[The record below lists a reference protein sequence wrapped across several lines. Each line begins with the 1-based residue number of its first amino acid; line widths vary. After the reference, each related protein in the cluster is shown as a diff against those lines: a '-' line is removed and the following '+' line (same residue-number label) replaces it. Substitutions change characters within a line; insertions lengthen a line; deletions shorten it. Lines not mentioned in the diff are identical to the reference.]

1 MKRTEKT
8 LRLAAVPLLAFG
20 LLAAAPGDARAAR
33 SLDEYRHFRALSV
46 DLLGRMPTLD
56 EVEAF
61 EKQGFDLDTWID
73 KHVAGSAY
81 AERLVRVYM
90 DLLRLDPGPAVNIQP
105 DATTLYRKVVIG
117 PDGRDVF
124 VFYRK
129 GQRRLR
135 DETDGDFCLGPTD
148 LSKDPPKDAKHP
160 KTQAAPAGSVAM
172 ALNAMTPGA
181 LGPGAAPMASGSA
194 SGKAAPPPP
203 PMGPMPPQKMFV
215 SQKALDENTVTVR
228 PWWLYRDYD
237 TMTPQVRYGAG
248 WAEPDPLYKPVESL
262 LTESDKRPTV
272 EVRVCKEEAQTG
284 ESGHLHVTARKPG
297 TKPVAGRLV
306 GLPGD
311 TGYAV
316 AHRGESVACTNR
328 IAFQSSPECGCGPG
342 LERCLP
348 SDAEM
353 QGGAAFYFPL
363 HSPLSVDQPIDMVRQ
378 QTGKWFALWWSQ
390 EAVHF
395 LRSLFQEDH
404 DFREILTSRATYVNG
419 PLAQFYKQVSPS
431 SCCGAEASFGM
442 VQELEPL
449 FNPTNVP
456 KDLLPHDVSKW
467 QYVKDRGPHA
477 AGLLTMP
484 IFLEKFAS
492 RRARGATLYT
502 AFLCKSFVAEA
513 VELAPSTEP
522 NLMVRPGCS
531 TCHAT
536 LEPLAAYFSR
546 VEETSWT
553 FLPAK
558 FFPTTNA
565 TCKKNAQG
573 KLPGQC
579 NPFYDA
585 DFASDQGATLR
596 GAYASATHA
605 NEEPAGAG
613 RDIVASPEFA
623 QCAARRVASSFLG
636 RALTPD
642 DAALLT
648 DLSATFV
655 ANGYHPRALVS
666 ALVRSPAYAKANNLS
681 SATWRGG
688 AK

>member
-1 MKRTEKT
+1 MKRPLSRA
-8 LRLAAVPLLAFG
+8 LRVASAPLVALALV
-20 LLAAAPGDARAAR
+20 AATPTDAHAAR
-33 SLDEYRHFRALSV
+33 TLDEYRHFRALSV
-46 DLLGRMPTLD
+46 DLLGRMPTLE

-61 EKQGFDLDTWID
+61 EKPGFDLEGWID
-73 KHVAGSAY
+73 THVAGPAY

-105 DATTLYRKVVIG
+105 DATTLYRKTVIG

-135 DETDGDFCLGPTD
+135 DDTDGDFCLGPND

-160 KTQAAPAGSVAM
+160 HIAAP
-172 ALNAMTPGA
+172 P
-181 LGPGAAPMASGSA
+181 AAASASASGSA
-194 SGKAAPPPP
+194 GGKPPPP
-203 PMGPMPPQKMFV
+203 PMGPMPPAKLYA
-215 SQKALDENTVTVR
+215 SQKALDETTVSVR

-237 TMTPQVRYGAG
+237 SITPQVRYGAG
-248 WAEPDPLYKPVESL
+248 WADPDPRYRPVESL
-262 LTESDKRPTV
+262 LAENDKRPTV
-272 EVRVCKEEAQTG
+272 EVRVCKEEAQAG
-284 ESGHLHVTARKPG
+284 DAGHIHVTGRKPG
-297 TKPVAGRLV
+297 TKPIAGRTV
-306 GLPGD
+306 ALPND
-311 TGYAV
+311 SAYAI

-328 IAFQSSPECGCGPG
+328 IGFQSSPECGCGPG

-353 QGGAAFYFPL
+353 QGGSAFYYPL
-363 HSPLSVDQPIDMVRQ
+363 HSPLAIDQPIDMVRQ
-378 QTGKWFALWWSQ
+378 PTGKWFALWWSQ
-390 EAVHF
+390 EAVQF
-395 LRSLFQEDH
+395 LRHLFAEDR
-404 DFREILTSRATYVNG
+404 DFREILTSRETWVNG
-419 PLAQFYKQVSPS
+419 PLAQFYTQISPAN
-431 SCCGAEASFGM
+431 CCGAEASFGM

-449 FNPTNVP
+449 FNPSNVP
-456 KDLLPHDVSKW
+456 KGLLPHDVSKW
-467 QYVKDRGPHA
+467 EHVKDRGPHA

-531 TCHAT
+531 SCHAT

-558 FFPTTNA
+558 LFPTTSP

-605 NEEPAGAG
+605 NEEPSGAG
-613 RDIVASPEFA
+613 RDIAASPEFA
-623 QCAARRVASSFLG
+623 RCAAQRITSSFLG
-636 RALTPD
+636 RAVTPD
-642 DAALLT
+642 DAALVTQL
-648 DLSATFV
+648 AETFV
-655 ANGYHPRALVS
+655 SKGYHPRAIVS
-666 ALVRSPAYAKANNLS
+666 ALVRSPLYAKANNLS
-681 SATWRGG
+681 SAAWRGG